1 MFPGS
6 SIVCCPRLEKGL
18 LNIVVKFCC
27 DLRRT
32 KKSMAEEKWS
42 GKAAKLGLLVLLFAS
57 VLTTVQSSAQHHS
70 NALVTITA
78 EGKTPF

>member
-27 DLRRT
+27 DLRRS
-32 KKSMAEEKWS
+32 KKESMAEEKWS
-42 GKAAKLGLLVLLFAS
+42 GKAAKLGLLVLLLAS
-57 VLTTVQSSAQHHS
+57 VLTTAQHHS